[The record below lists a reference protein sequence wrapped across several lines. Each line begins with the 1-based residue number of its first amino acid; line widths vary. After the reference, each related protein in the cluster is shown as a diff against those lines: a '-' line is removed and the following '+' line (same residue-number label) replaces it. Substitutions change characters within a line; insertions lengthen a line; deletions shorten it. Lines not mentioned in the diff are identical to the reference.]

1 MNRNYSSFK
10 RGCKPIDPRLNNI
23 VSFFANNQR
32 FVYSNNSFSCQNSQS
47 IQTSHRGSLN
57 NQNGIIKKSIP
68 QFSEKVSKS
77 GKTKS
82 VYEGPNKSN
91 DLIVNF
97 FIAICYIESSV
108 LKLNFF
114 KQKQNLFV
122 VRHGERVDITFGH
135 EWVSKAF
142 DSNGINR

>member
-32 FVYSNNSFSCQNSQS
+32 FVYSNNSFLCQNSQS
-47 IQTSHRGSLN
+47 IQTSHKGSLN
-57 NQNGIIKKSIP
+57 NQNGVIKKTIP

-91 DLIVNF
+91 DVIVKV
-97 FIAICYIESSV
+97 FIAICFIESSV
-108 LKLNFF
+108 LKCFF
-114 KQKQNLFV
+114 L
-122 VRHGERVDITFGH
+122 
-135 EWVSKAF
+135 SK
-142 DSNGINR
+142 SKICL